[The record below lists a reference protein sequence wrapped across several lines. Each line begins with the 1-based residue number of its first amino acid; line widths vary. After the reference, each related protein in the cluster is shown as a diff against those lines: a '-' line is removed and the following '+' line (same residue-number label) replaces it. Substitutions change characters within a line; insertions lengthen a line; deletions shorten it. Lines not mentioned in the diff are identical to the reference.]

1 MLTQTLRL
9 RTVAGLCL
17 HTAVEVD
24 SCSSN
29 HASRGW
35 GFPQGSELACAF
47 GRQAK
52 KSRKSDGAKVTGV
65 FAS

>member
-1 MLTQTLRL
+1 MLDADAETQNCYRAMPTNS
-9 RTVAGLCL
+9 TGGGFF
-17 HTAVEVD
+17 
-24 SCSSN
+24 SSN

-35 GFPQGSELACAF
+35 GFPQGSELASAF